1 MPRPQTLQF
10 GALLYGSGGH
20 IAGWRYPGARP
31 DGQLDFDFYA
41 EVAQT
46 LERGGF
52 NTIFIADVVSI
63 WGHQLDSLHRTARS
77 DFFEPLTLLSALS
90 AVTSRIGLVA
100 TATTSYN
107 EPYTIARK
115 FASLDHISSGRA
127 GWNVVTSV
135 VPLEAANFGR
145 DEHYGHTE
153 RYERAAEFVD
163 IVTGLWDS
171 YTDDAVIRDK
181 ESGIYFRQDGRQKL
195 DHRGTH
201 FRVDGPLNVSRP
213 PQGHPV
219 IFQAGAS
226 ETGRAFAAKYGEVLF
241 TAPTSIAAAVTYRE
255 QLDEALREIG
265 RDPGDVRVW
274 PILSPI
280 IADTDDEAAQISA
293 TLGSLIHDDVLRR
306 LVQDNLGDDDLSE
319 ADLDAPLPEALT
331 STNRSQSRRDGILA
345 SARAE
350 NLTLR
355 QLAVR
360 FASSNSAV
368 GSATTVA
375 DHIQRWFDS
384 GAIDGFNVS
393 FPYLPDQADR
403 FVNEVLPILAER
415 GIFEPATASTLRE
428 SLGLPR
434 PAGRVFQS

>member
-145 DEHYGHTE
+145 VEHYGHTE

-345 SARAE
+345 VARAE

>member
-1 MPRPQTLQF
+1 MPRPTTLQF

-31 DGQLDFDFYA
+31 DGQLDFDFYKQ
-41 EVAQT
+41 VAQT

-52 NTIFIADVVSI
+52 STIFIADVVSI

-90 AVTSRIGLVA
+90 AVTERIGLVG
-100 TATTSYN
+100 TSTTSYN

-115 FASLDHISSGRA
+115 FASLDHISGGRA

-145 DEHYGHTE
+145 DAHYGHTE

-181 ESGIYFRQDGRQKL
+181 ESGIYFRQEGRARI
-195 DHRGTH
+195 DHHGEH

-226 ETGRAFAAKYGEVLF
+226 DTGRAFAAKYGEVLF
-241 TAPTSIAAAVTYRE
+241 TAPPSLEAAILYRE
-255 QLDEALREIG
+255 QLDAALTEIG

-280 IADTDDEAAQISA
+280 VGDSDEDAAAILA
-293 TLGSLIHDDVLRR
+293 KLGSLIHDDVLRR

-319 ADLDAPLPEALT
+319 ADLDAPLPESLT
-331 STNRSQSRRDGILA
+331 PSNRSLSRRDGILA
-345 SARAE
+345 LARAE

-355 QLAVR
+355 QLGIR
-360 FASSNSAV
+360 FASSNSVA
-368 GSATTVA
+368 GSAETVA
-375 DHIQRWFDS
+375 ERIAEWFAS

-403 FVNEVLPILAER
+403 FVNEVLPLLEAR
-415 GIFEPATASTLRE
+415 GIFTPATGPTLRD

-434 PAGRVFQS
+434 PAGRVLQP

>member
-1 MPRPQTLQF
+1 MSRPKTLQF

-31 DGQLDFDFYA
+31 DGQLDFSFYA

-52 NTIFIADVVSI
+52 STIFIADVVSI
-63 WGHQLDSLHRTARS
+63 WGHQLDSLHRTARA

-90 AVTSRIGLVA
+90 TVTERIGLVA

-115 FASLDHISSGRA
+115 FASLDHISGGRA

-135 VPLEAANFGR
+135 VPLEAANFGK
-145 DEHYGHTE
+145 ESHFTHAE
-153 RYERAAEFVD
+153 RYERAAEFVE

-181 ESGIYFRQDGRQKL
+181 QSGIYFRHEGRQKL

-226 ETGRAFAAKYGEVLF
+226 DAGRAFAARYGEVLF
-241 TAPTSIAAAVTYRE
+241 TAPPTVDAAILYRQ
-255 QLDEALREIG
+255 QLDDALNEIG
-265 RDPGDVRVW
+265 RDPDDVRVW
-274 PILSPI
+274 PLLSPI
-280 IADTDDEAAQISA
+280 VADTDEEATRILD

-306 LVQDNLGDDDLSE
+306 LVQDNLGDDDLSD
-319 ADLDAPLPEALT
+319 ADLDAPLTDNLT
-331 STNRSQSRRDGILA
+331 NTNRSQSRRDGILA
-345 SARAE
+345 VANAE

-355 QLAVR
+355 QLGVR
-360 FASSNSAV
+360 MASSNSVA
-368 GSATTVA
+368 GSPATVA
-375 DHIQRWFDS
+375 DHIATWFAS

-403 FVNEVLPILAER
+403 FVNEVLPLLESR
-415 GIFEPATASTLRE
+415 GIFVPATGSTLRE

-434 PAGRVFQS
+434 PAGRVLQP

>member
-1 MPRPQTLQF
+1 MPRPTTLQF

-31 DGQLDFDFYA
+31 DGQLDFSFYA

-52 NTIFIADVVSI
+52 STIFIADVVSI

-90 AVTSRIGLVA
+90 AVTDRIGLVG

-115 FASLDHISSGRA
+115 FASLDHISGGRA

-171 YTDDAVIRDK
+171 YADDAVIRDK
-181 ESGIYFRQDGRQKL
+181 ESGIYFRQEGRQKL

-226 ETGRAFAAKYGEVLF
+226 EVGRAFAAQYGEVIF
-241 TAPTSIAAAVTYRE
+241 TAPPTLEAAILYRE
-255 QLDEALREIG
+255 QLDDALVQAG

-280 IADTDDEAAQISA
+280 VADTDEEAQQILER
-293 TLGSLIHDDVLRR
+293 LGTLIHDDVLRR
-306 LVQDNLGDDDLSE
+306 LIQDNLGDDDLSD
-319 ADLDAPLPEALT
+319 ADLDAPLPETLT
-331 STNRSQSRRDGILA
+331 SSNRSLSRREGILA
-345 SARAE
+345 VARAE

-360 FASSNSAV
+360 FASG
-368 GSATTVA
+368 GSVTGSPTTVA
-375 DHIQRWFDS
+375 DRIERWFSS

-403 FVNEVLPILAER
+403 FVNDVLPILEER
-415 GIFEPATASTLRE
+415 GIFVPATGPTLRD

-434 PAGRVFQS
+434 PIRQEVSA